1 MVEFQSWKQ
10 IEEEKEIMDAIKKI
24 KELQRQQQC
33 PDRNGMISALSD
45 AQQTAPLEIIMLE
58 KLQGDT
64 QRIPW
69 NYFPDADLYRKLAQY
84 QQGLANYCIGKTG
97 KQLFDELMKK

>member
-33 PDRNGMISALSD
+33 PDRNGMISALLD
-45 AQQTAPLEIIMLE
+45 AKQSAPIEITALEWM
-58 KLQGDT
+58 QGDT
-64 QRIPW
+64 RLMPW
-69 NYFPDADLYRKLAQY
+69 DSFSDADLYRKLGQY
-84 QQGLANYCIGKTG
+84 QQGLTNYCIEKIGKR
-97 KQLFDELMKK
+97 LFDELMKL

>member
-1 MVEFQSWKQ
+1 MEFQSWKQ
-10 IEEEKEIMDAIKKI
+10 IEVQKEVLDAIKKI
-24 KELQRQQQC
+24 KELQRQRQR

-45 AQQTAPLEIIMLE
+45 AQQTAPLEILMLE

-64 QRIPW
+64 QPIPW
-69 NYFPDADLYRKLAQY
+69 NCFPDADLYRKLAQY
-84 QQGLANYCIGKTG
+84 QQGLANYCIGKIG

>member
-10 IEEEKEIMDAIKKI
+10 IEDQKEIMDAIKKI

-33 PDRNGMISALSD
+33 PDRNGMISALSG
-45 AQQTAPLEIIMLE
+45 AKLTAPLAITALE
-58 KLQGDT
+58 LLQGDNRLMPLNSFSDT
-64 QRIPW
+64 
-69 NYFPDADLYRKLAQY
+69 DLYRKLGQY
-84 QQGLANYCIGKTG
+84 QQGLTNYCIEKVG